1 MQVKHDTGWAVLI
14 ETETLLNIGRGVH
27 CMKAVAESN
36 ELNPM
41 ATPSRWQKYLN
52 EGYISSIG
60 LLLRGIESFQHCII
74 QFILGHRS
82 AGKWPSTPSI
92 FLSTWDKSIS
102 WRLSKPRM
110 VVAAETGLVG
120 NPLSLRPQN
129 SRISGS
135 PSSSLVPRILK
146 TSIFGLCDWK
156 NNSISSKRVKH
167 TRAPTC

>member
-1 MQVKHDTGWAVLI
+1 
-14 ETETLLNIGRGVH
+14 
-27 CMKAVAESN
+27 MKAVAESN

-41 ATPSRWQKYLN
+41 VTPSRWQKYLN

-146 TSIFGLCDWK
+146 TSIFELHEHQSVRGIK
-156 NNSISSKRVKH
+156 YQIPVHFGPIISVMSTSRTE
-167 TRAPTC
+167 TR